1 MTDLINLTS
10 PIFPCFDLTFW
21 DSLEIDNCLE
31 IDAVILGDEHFYS
44 TSKKFNKY
52 LLNHIIVDSK
62 GKKYRAVSLISY
74 AGWRQFIPIIAKA
87 KVKYESLESNLSVDE
102 LRKVIFNKLDES
114 KNQEELEEWRI
125 KIIKAKDYQELF
137 GF

>member
-1 MTDLINLTS
+1 MID

-21 DSLEIDNCLE
+21 DSLDIDNCLE
-31 IDAVILGDEHFYS
+31 IDAVLIGDEQFYS
-44 TSKKFNKY
+44 TSEKFKKY
-52 LLNHIIVDSK
+52 LLNHIVVDSN
-62 GKKYRAVSLISY
+62 GKKYRAVNLISY
-74 AGWRQFIPIIAKA
+74 SSWRQIIPFIAKG

-102 LRKVIFNKLDES
+102 LRKVLLNKLDES
-114 KNQEELEEWRI
+114 NNQEELVEWRT

>member
-1 MTDLINLTS
+1 MID

-21 DSLEIDNCLE
+21 DSLDIDNCLE
-31 IDAVILGDEHFYS
+31 IDAVLLGDEQFYS
-44 TSKKFNKY
+44 TSEKFKKY
-52 LLNHIIVDSK
+52 LLNHIVVDSN
-62 GKKYRAVSLISY
+62 GKKYRAVNLISY
-74 AGWRQFIPIIAKA
+74 SSWRQIIPFIAKG

-102 LRKVIFNKLDES
+102 LRKVLLNKLDES
-114 KNQEELEEWRI
+114 NNQEELVEWRT

>member
-1 MTDLINLTS
+1 MID

-21 DSLEIDNCLE
+21 DSLDIDNCLE
-31 IDAVILGDEHFYS
+31 IDAVLLGDEQFYS
-44 TSKKFNKY
+44 TIEKFKKY
-52 LLNHIIVDSK
+52 LLNHIVVDSN
-62 GKKYRAVSLISY
+62 GKKYRAVNLISY
-74 AGWRQFIPIIAKA
+74 SSWRQIIPFIAKG

-102 LRKVIFNKLDES
+102 LRKVLLNKLDES
-114 KNQEELEEWRI
+114 NNQEELVEWRT